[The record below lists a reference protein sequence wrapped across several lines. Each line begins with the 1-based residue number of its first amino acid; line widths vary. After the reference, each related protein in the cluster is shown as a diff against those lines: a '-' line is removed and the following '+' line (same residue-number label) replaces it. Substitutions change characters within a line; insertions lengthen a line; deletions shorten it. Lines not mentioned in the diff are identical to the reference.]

1 VDEWHEA
8 INQRVVDP
16 FIDGPL
22 PRRTKGWQRLV
33 KWDRCGIGEWDSEK
47 TNPSTGEHT
56 RWQIRELC
64 SNRAF
69 NTEGRSLHHCAL
81 SYVKS
86 CRSGNTTIWSLSA
99 KVDETRTSV
108 LTIAVDPRSRIVTQA
123 RGKYNASLAAAE
135 TGKGNIDR
143 AGARLMTRA
152 RPVMERWMRRER
164 LRKS

>member
-1 VDEWHEA
+1 
-8 INQRVVDP
+8 
-16 FIDGPL
+16 
-22 PRRTKGWQRLV
+22 
-33 KWDRCGIGEWDSEK
+33 
-47 TNPSTGEHT
+47 
-56 RWQIRELC
+56 
-64 SNRAF
+64 
-69 NTEGRSLHHCAL
+69 
-81 SYVKS
+81 VKS

-143 AGARLMTRA
+143 AGARLMTPP